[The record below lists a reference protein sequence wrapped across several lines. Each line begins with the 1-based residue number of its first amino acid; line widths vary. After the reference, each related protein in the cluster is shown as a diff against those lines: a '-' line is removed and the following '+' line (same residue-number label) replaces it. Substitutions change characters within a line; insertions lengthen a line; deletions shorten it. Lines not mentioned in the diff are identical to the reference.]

1 MTKSIKLGIVFLFDI
16 FRGSSMVEQL
26 PVKELVVGSSPTR
39 GARKLDTNSDF
50 EDERVRPSAENSY
63 HPIWLPN

>member
-39 GARKLDTNSDF
+39 GAQSWKEPEESGFWLALP
-50 EDERVRPSAENSY
+50 VAE
-63 HPIWLPN
+63 LFK

>member
-1 MTKSIKLGIVFLFDI
+1 MI